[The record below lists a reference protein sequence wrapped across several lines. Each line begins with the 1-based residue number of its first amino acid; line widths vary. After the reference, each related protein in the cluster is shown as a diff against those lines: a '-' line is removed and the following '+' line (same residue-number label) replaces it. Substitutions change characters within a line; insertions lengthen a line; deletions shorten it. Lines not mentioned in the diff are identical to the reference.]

1 MLIHNVNTKE
11 IVDFS
16 LKNFPTDLQ
25 IDILQ
30 EECAELIKA
39 LSKYKRE
46 NYPNNITNFKSNEET
61 RSNLIE
67 EMSHVLI
74 SIDVVSSILKISV
87 SEIQDEITKKCKK
100 YCPNYDKKKQEEDE
114 IKVGDEVITEAGDK
128 GIVIGISNNDVSL
141 FIPVWNISQ
150 VTHKICCKKTGY
162 HFPEISRAMEKL
174 REDK

>member
-1 MLIHNVNTKE
+1 MEKNRPYIPTNYGSIEEVAGGVKGVIKMLTHNVNTKE
-11 IVDFS
+11 IVDFA

-46 NYPNNITNFKSNEET
+46 NYPNNMSNLKSYKET

-100 YCPNYDKKKQEEDE
+100 YCPNCGDKK
-114 IKVGDEVITEAGDK
+114 
-128 GIVIGISNNDVSL
+128 
-141 FIPVWNISQ
+141 
-150 VTHKICCKKTGY
+150 
-162 HFPEISRAMEKL
+162 
-174 REDK
+174 

>member
-1 MLIHNVNTKE
+1 MLTHNVNTKE
-11 IVDFS
+11 IVDFA

-25 IDILQ
+25 MDILQ

-46 NYPNNITNFKSNEET
+46 NYSKSNEET

-74 SIDVVSSILKISV
+74 SIDVVSSILEISV

-100 YCPNYDKKKQEEDE
+100 YCPNFGEKEQ
-114 IKVGDEVITEAGDK
+114 GG
-128 GIVIGISNNDVSL
+128 VS
-141 FIPVWNISQ
+141 
-150 VTHKICCKKTGY
+150 
-162 HFPEISRAMEKL
+162 E
-174 REDK
+174 

>member
-1 MLIHNVNTKE
+1 MLTHNVNTKE
-11 IVDFS
+11 IVDFA

-46 NYPNNITNFKSNEET
+46 NYPNNITNFKSNKET

-100 YCPNYDKKKQEEDE
+100 YCSICGDKK
-114 IKVGDEVITEAGDK
+114 
-128 GIVIGISNNDVSL
+128 
-141 FIPVWNISQ
+141 
-150 VTHKICCKKTGY
+150 
-162 HFPEISRAMEKL
+162 
-174 REDK
+174 